1 MNIDEIFSKFET
13 TPYLFV
19 GSGLSRRYLGLPN
32 WNDLLE
38 HFCSK
43 VSENALKYT
52 QLRIETNNDYPKI
65 GQIINEEFNKRW
77 FEDQSM
83 RSDSAIIAEQVK
95 QLCSPFKAEI
105 AGFIKS
111 QTQFKEEYYHEI
123 DALKRILGKHVSG
136 VVTTNYD
143 KLIETVAPQ
152 YTVYSSQNEL
162 IASRLY
168 GIGELYKIHGDVDKP
183 ETIVI
188 TEKDYQEFDKKYKYL
203 AAKLL
208 TIFSEFPVVFIGYSL
223 SDNNVRKI
231 LQEMAFCFPE
241 EGLESLSGRLV
252 VISYKENEQCRSYRQ
267 NMDFGQYAIPMTVVE
282 TNNFLQIYQTL
293 EKKKSGYPVHILRS
307 FQKEIY
313 DYVVTGSTTQKC
325 VVQPYDESMSEE
337 SIIFSIGVRKD
348 ENGLIGVDSSDWYRD
363 VIEDTF
369 KDYPPESYF
378 TIVYPRLMKV
388 NLALPVF
395 KLLAKTSN
403 VFDYSVIDVPSGFED
418 LLLKS
423 EKSVYD
429 RLPKKYVQRSI
440 KCIEN
445 HPKKVKKETEFLY
458 ITYLREDEYDVNYL
472 ESYLKRQLKENFEYL
487 KNPSFKRL
495 IRIYDWLK
503 YRPIFLSRHNNCS

>member
-231 LQEMAFCFPE
+231 LQEMAFCFP
-241 EGLESLSGRLV
+241 
-252 VISYKENEQCRSYRQ
+252 
-267 NMDFGQYAIPMTVVE
+267 
-282 TNNFLQIYQTL
+282 
-293 EKKKSGYPVHILRS
+293 
-307 FQKEIY
+307 
-313 DYVVTGSTTQKC
+313 
-325 VVQPYDESMSEE
+325 
-337 SIIFSIGVRKD
+337 
-348 ENGLIGVDSSDWYRD
+348 
-363 VIEDTF
+363 
-369 KDYPPESYF
+369 
-378 TIVYPRLMKV
+378 
-388 NLALPVF
+388 
-395 KLLAKTSN
+395 
-403 VFDYSVIDVPSGFED
+403 
-418 LLLKS
+418 
-423 EKSVYD
+423 
-429 RLPKKYVQRSI
+429 
-440 KCIEN
+440 
-445 HPKKVKKETEFLY
+445 
-458 ITYLREDEYDVNYL
+458 
-472 ESYLKRQLKENFEYL
+472 LKRG
-487 KNPSFKRL
+487 
-495 IRIYDWLK
+495 
-503 YRPIFLSRHNNCS
+503 